1 MIALALVRIA
11 SPLASA
17 TLAAALLAACASGPT
32 LQRSVVVEPGSKTVV
47 RYLDVKGTLSL
58 SLQNDSAAAP
68 AKVYGADTA
77 TIDPG
82 AKVVDDAEL
91 QALLDVYTE
100 SGLFA
105 GARDE
110 VPADALDALVVEQA
124 GRRWVFAR
132 RLRGVQQAEAAFHE
146 GRAYFH
152 ALYNSVTAFHGAA
165 SERPDFK
172 AERSRTAT
180 DGRSARQKLEDLRRS
195 KR

>member
-17 TLAAALLAACASGPT
+17 TAAAALLAACASGPT
-32 LQRSVVVEPGSKTVV
+32 LQRSVVVEPGAKTVV
-47 RYLDVKGTLSL
+47 RYVDVKGTLSL

-82 AKVVDDAEL
+82 AKVVVDEEL
-91 QALLDVYTE
+91 QALLDVFTE

-105 GARDE
+105 GAANE
-110 VPADALDALVVEQA
+110 VPPDALDALVVDQQ

-132 RLRGVQQAEAAFHE
+132 RLRGMQQAEAPFHE
-146 GRAYFH
+146 GRAYFL
-152 ALYNSVTAFHGAA
+152 ALYNSVTAYHGAA
-165 SERPDFK
+165 SDRPNFK
-172 AERSRTAT
+172 AEQSRTAG
-180 DGRSARQKLEDLRRS
+180 DGRTARQKLEDLRRS